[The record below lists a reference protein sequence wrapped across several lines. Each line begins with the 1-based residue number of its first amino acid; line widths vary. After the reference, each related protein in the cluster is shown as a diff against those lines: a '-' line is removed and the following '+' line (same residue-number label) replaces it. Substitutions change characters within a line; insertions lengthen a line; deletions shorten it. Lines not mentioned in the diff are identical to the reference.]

1 MQYEERITSISAFRK
16 HILPEAKAMQSD
28 ETNWIQKR
36 PAYKE
41 ASWPVKDYFSVLTP
55 LNLVPSCLTFK
66 NLPVFVSRLT

>member
-28 ETNWIQKR
+28 ETR
-36 PAYKE
+36 PACKE